1 MKPVSLIA
9 TASHFPEQVVPNDFF
24 GGERGVPRGGMFRG
38 ARSRHHMNPE
48 ESAVE
53 LIARATRKLQTRVGG
68 RMDAGV
74 DILLTNVSM
83 PDLPFTGCGAAVA
96 KELGIQP
103 RSVYDL
109 HSHGCVSFIAM
120 MEVARALIATT
131 DAKTALI
138 CNVQTA
144 AGRIFSH
151 PRVRDMAQSAVPGDG
166 CGVGLLVEGD
176 ERPVEQITVR
186 CHSEYASDMQIA
198 SDDGRAWWEP
208 GEDPFHI
215 DFSRSKVAAVVRRA
229 NRIVPEI
236 VQEACR
242 DAGISASD
250 IGTFITNQ
258 PNQIFLRNWREAMQ
272 VPESRHID
280 TFEEHGNLFGAAMPV
295 CLERAEQDGKIEK
308 DSLVVLGGFSHAGD
322 YAAAA
327 VVRWGAVA

>member
-1 MKPVSLIA
+1 MNPVSLIA
-9 TASHFPEQVVPNDFF
+9 TASEFPARVVPNEFF

-38 ARSRHHMNPE
+38 ARLRHHMATE
-48 ESAVE
+48 ESAVD
-53 LIARATRKLQTRVGG
+53 LIARATRTLETRTAG
-68 RMDAGV
+68 RMDHGV

-96 KELGIQP
+96 KELGWSPQW
-103 RSVYDL
+103 VYDL

-131 DAKTALI
+131 SARSALI

-144 AGRIFSH
+144 AGRIFAH
-151 PRVRDMAQSAVPGDG
+151 PAVRDMAQSAVPGDG
-166 CGVGLLVEGD
+166 CGVALLVEGD
-176 ERPVEQITVR
+176 ERPVESITVR
-186 CHSEYASDMQIA
+186 CHAENASDMQIT

-208 GEDPFHI
+208 GTDPFHI

-229 NRIVPEI
+229 NRIVPE
-236 VQEACR
+236 VVHEACGQ
-242 DAGISASD
+242 AGIKTSE

-258 PNQIFLRNWREAMQ
+258 PNQIFLRNWREAIQ
-272 VPESRHID
+272 VDEARHIH

-295 CLERAEQDGKIEK
+295 CLERAELEGQIEEN
-308 DSLVVLGGFSHAGD
+308 SLVVLGGFSHAGD
-322 YAAAA
+322 YSAAA

>member
-9 TASHFPEQVVPNDFF
+9 TASHFPEQVVPNEFF
-24 GGERGVPRGGMFRG
+24 GGEGGVPRGGMFRG
-38 ARSRHHMNPE
+38 ARLRHHMGAE
-48 ESAVE
+48 ETAVD
-53 LIARATRKLQTRVGG
+53 LIVNATKTLEGRVGD
-68 RMDAGV
+68 RMEGGV

-96 KELGIQP
+96 KEMGINP
-103 RSVYDL
+103 RWVYDL

-120 MEVARALIATT
+120 MEVARAFIATT
-131 DAKTALI
+131 YARSALI

-144 AGRIFSH
+144 AGRIFAH
-151 PRVRDMAQSAVPGDG
+151 PGVRDMAQSAVPGDG
-166 CGVGLLVEGD
+166 CGVALLVEGD

-186 CHSEYASDMQIA
+186 CHAEYASDMQIA
-198 SDDGRAWWEP
+198 TEDGRAWWEP
-208 GEDPFHI
+208 GVDPFHI

-242 DAGISASD
+242 EAGIESSQ

-272 VPESRHID
+272 VPESRHIN
-280 TFEEHGNLFGAAMPV
+280 TFEEHGNLFGAAMPI
-295 CLERAEQDGKIEK
+295 CLERAEREGKIERK
-308 DSLVVLGGFSHAGD
+308 KET
-322 YAAAA
+322 
-327 VVRWGAVA
+327 